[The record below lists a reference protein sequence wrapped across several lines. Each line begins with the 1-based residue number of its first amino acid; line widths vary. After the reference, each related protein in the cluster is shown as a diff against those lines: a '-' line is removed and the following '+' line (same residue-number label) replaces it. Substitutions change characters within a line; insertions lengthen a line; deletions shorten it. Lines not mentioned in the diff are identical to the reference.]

1 LQHKI
6 LYTPYRCS
14 LRGLTEEKMLNKILS
29 LFTIDRRSI
38 LESYIA
44 SRQPLSRADVERMI
58 KEFER
63 HTSFNY

>member
-1 LQHKI
+1 
-6 LYTPYRCS
+6 
-14 LRGLTEEKMLNKILS
+14 MLNKILS
-29 LFTIDRRSI
+29 LFIIDRQSI

-44 SRQPLSRADVERMI
+44 SRQPLSAADVERMI

>member
-1 LQHKI
+1 
-6 LYTPYRCS
+6 
-14 LRGLTEEKMLNKILS
+14 MLNKILS